1 VNKSD
6 IINARGD
13 KMIPVDKI
21 RIQVTLAI
29 DLKDKAE
36 LKATAEDRTLSNLI
50 TIALKQYLEKEVSK

>member
-1 VNKSD
+1 
-6 IINARGD
+6 
-13 KMIPVDKI
+13 MIPVDKI